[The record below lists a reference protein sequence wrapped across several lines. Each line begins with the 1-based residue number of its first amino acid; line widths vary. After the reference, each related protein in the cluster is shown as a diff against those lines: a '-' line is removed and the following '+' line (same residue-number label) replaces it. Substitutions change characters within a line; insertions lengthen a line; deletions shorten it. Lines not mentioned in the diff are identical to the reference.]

1 MRNIKTKYIWI
12 SVVISFLIA
21 CGLIFAVT
29 QTEGV
34 WTNVVI
40 VLIAVVFI
48 YTTIAIQIA
57 ATRSF
62 RYKPKPKHY
71 TQKKFVI
78 QPTQLDDLLKAKGYK
93 PRVTPYGISYLKV
106 DVPNAYKVVLI
117 KDATKYF
124 QPEESTTSPKPDKN
138 LEKCQKFIGCE
149 IFLDVNEEVLKK
161 LPDFN
166 IQGDKIYYAGY
177 YVEDQRMICPNFL
190 DPLEPFKD
198 LYQTILSDLEIS
210 EEQESLD

>member
-1 MRNIKTKYIWI
+1 MRNIKTKYLWI

-21 CGLIFAVT
+21 GGLIFAVT

-57 ATRSF
+57 ATKSF

-78 QPTQLDDLLKAKGYK
+78 HPTQLDDLLKGKGYK

-117 KDATKYF
+117 KDALKYF
-124 QPEESTTSPKPDKN
+124 QPEETTSSTKTEKN

-149 IFLDVNEEVLKK
+149 IFLDVNEDVLKK

-177 YVEDQRMICPNFL
+177 YVEEQRMICPNFL
-190 DPLEPFKD
+190 EPLEPFID
-198 LYQTILSDLEIS
+198 LYQTILNDLEIS
-210 EEQESLD
+210 EEQENLE